1 MKKVLLVDGYNVIRT
16 SGLYRNIEVED
27 FTGGE
32 GLNPAREKLIAD
44 VAVFAQGRYDATVIF
59 DGAGNGGSDGAPR
72 SVAGITV
79 IYSQAGESADSV
91 IEKLATKARDKGREV
106 FVVTSDAQTQWTV
119 LGDHVTRIS
128 SLGFA
133 QEVELVNRSWQERN
147 PAPKSK
153 HTLSERIDPKV
164 AERLA
169 RFARGDSQ
177 DLG

>member
-1 MKKVLLVDGYNVIRT
+1 MRKVLIVDGYNVIRT
-16 SGLYRNIEVED
+16 SGLYRDIEVED
-27 FTGGE
+27 YTGGE

-59 DGAGNGGSDGAPR
+59 DGAGNGESDGAPR
-72 SVAGITV
+72 DVAGVTV
-79 IYSQAGESADSV
+79 VYSRAGESADSA
-91 IEKLATKARDKGREV
+91 IEKLATQARERGREV

-133 QEVELVNRSWQERN
+133 QEVDLVNRSWQERN
-147 PAPKSK
+147 PAPRSK
-153 HTLSERIDPKV
+153 HTLSERIDPGV
-164 AERLA
+164 AEKLA
-169 RFARGDSQ
+169 RFARGDSD